1 MFTSE
6 HHGPSKR
13 HHEFTPT
20 LLLLLPLPQE
30 QSVLVLDCATPSA
43 YILEERRH
51 RQPIWTQPIKW
62 RQAVVDQQPK
72 RGMSKK

>member
-6 HHGPSKR
+6 YHGPSKR

-51 RQPIWTQPIKW
+51 RQPI
-62 RQAVVDQQPK
+62 
-72 RGMSKK
+72 

>member
-6 HHGPSKR
+6 HHGPFKR

-30 QSVLVLDCATPSA
+30 QSVLVLDCAMPSA
-43 YILEERRH
+43 YISEERRH
-51 RQPIWTQPIKW
+51 RQH
-62 RQAVVDQQPK
+62 V
-72 RGMSKK
+72 